1 MGVPSEGLAEMSYRN
16 SGVGK
21 GLSGTAEVNW
31 YLEEGTRMCKG
42 TGWYLGQ
49 SLWQEG
55 SWRLDNEW

>member
-31 YLEEGTRMCKG
+31 YLEEGTRMCQRHGMVSG
-42 TGWYLGQ
+42 TESVAGGFLETGQ
-49 SLWQEG
+49 
-55 SWRLDNEW
+55 